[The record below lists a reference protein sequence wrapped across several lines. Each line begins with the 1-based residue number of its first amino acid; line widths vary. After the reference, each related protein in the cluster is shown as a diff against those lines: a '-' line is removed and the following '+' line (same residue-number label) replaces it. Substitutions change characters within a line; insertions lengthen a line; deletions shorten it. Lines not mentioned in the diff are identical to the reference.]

1 MKNIAT
7 GDVLERIRRLAPS
20 HVTAPFKTV
29 AEWREWQLSE
39 GQKRCEEINRQN
51 RQLRVEK
58 ILNRSGIQPLHRKC
72 SFSNY
77 QVQNEGQRYALSQ
90 AKSIA
95 DELMTGCTN
104 FAFSGKPGTG
114 KNHLAAAIGN
124 RLLKDGQTVIVVN
137 LVLPSLHMANRELR
151 RAKNHVQKWER
162 VCAALRELNKHRDI
176 VRQITDSSR
185 HVASE
190 K

>member
-77 QVQNEGQRYALSQ
+77 QVQNEAQRYALSQ

-114 KNHLAAAIGN
+114 KNHLAAAIGKVRSLILSKFIAQVF
-124 RLLKDGQTVIVVN
+124 RLLLMVEVSCQCRTNIFTKMRPVG
-137 LVLPSLHMANRELR
+137 
-151 RAKNHVQKWER
+151 
-162 VCAALRELNKHRDI
+162 
-176 VRQITDSSR
+176 DSPAGSDC
-185 HVASE
+185 
-190 K
+190 

>member
-7 GDVLERIRRLAPS
+7 GGVLERIRRLAPP
-20 HVTAPFKTV
+20 HVTAPFRTV
-29 AEWREWQLSE
+29 AEWREWQLAE

-72 SFSNY
+72 SFANY
-77 QVQNEGQRYALSQ
+77 QVQNDGQRYALSQ

-95 DELMTGCTN
+95 DELTTGCTN

-124 RLLKDGQTVIVVN
+124 RLLKDGQTVIVV
-137 LVLPSLHMANRELR
+137 
-151 RAKNHVQKWER
+151 
-162 VCAALRELNKHRDI
+162 
-176 VRQITDSSR
+176 T
-185 HVASE
+185 VADVM
-190 K
+190 

>member
-58 ILNRSGIQPLHRKC
+58 IQKLIP
-72 SFSNY
+72 
-77 QVQNEGQRYALSQ
+77 A
-90 AKSIA
+90 I
-95 DELMTGCTN
+95 
-104 FAFSGKPGTG
+104 
-114 KNHLAAAIGN
+114 LAI
-124 RLLKDGQTVIVVN
+124 
-137 LVLPSLHMANRELR
+137 LPRELR
-151 RAKNHVQKWER
+151 HRLCIFDTLERRALLAAQEALSTAIDAHDDAVQAVYRKAHFSGGGSSDDS
-162 VCAALRELNKHRDI
+162 VI
-176 VRQITDSSR
+176 V
-185 HVASE
+185 H
-190 K
+190 

>member
-1 MKNIAT
+1 MKNIAA
-7 GDVLERIRRLAPS
+7 GGILERIRRLAPP

-77 QVQNEGQRYALSQ
+77 QVQNEAQRYALSQ

-95 DELMTGCTN
+95 DELNSG
-104 FAFSGKPGTG
+104 FAGAIHGAAGISMNTRYRSDIH
-114 KNHLAAAIGN
+114 HLA
-124 RLLKDGQTVIVVN
+124 V
-137 LVLPSLHMANRELR
+137 
-151 RAKNHVQKWER
+151 
-162 VCAALRELNKHRDI
+162 ALI
-176 VRQITDSSR
+176 F
-185 HVASE
+185 
-190 K
+190 